1 MKKKLLAIATCLCML
16 TSLLPAVALAAEYSD
31 TAGHW
36 AEESIA
42 RWSDA
47 GVVQGSNGQF
57 NPDGMMTRAEAAQVF
72 ANLLKLTGKADLSA
86 YTDVA
91 ADAWYADAFAA
102 CVAQGIMNGVAA
114 DQMNPN
120 GTVTREMF
128 FVMFAR
134 ALGIQE
140 ESSLK
145 GDFTDASEISSWAKG
160 YVYALINNGYVNGT
174 ADGVISPKLNINRAS
189 VMALLDQT
197 IVSYIVA
204 DGAATVN
211 SDGVVLVLAD
221 DVTLSGSG
229 DVTVAVAS
237 EGAQVDL
244 EGMTGEVAV
253 VVLEDDVA
261 ITNAP
266 EGTVIT
272 VADDVA
278 GTTVNG
284 DAVAAG
290 EEIVIPEEQP
300 APSGGGGGGSTGGG
314 GGSTGGGGGSTG
326 GDDDEEEELPPV
338 TEERPTITVGGKD
351 YTYDEDE
358 GEYVATDGTILDP
371 SDITGGIEDQEE
383 STVVVVDDKENYYD
397 AEEKEWFEIIGDD
410 EEESVSPDKVEE
422 DLKGDATNDQDPV

>member
-16 TSLLPAVALAAEYSD
+16 TSLLPAVAMAAEYSD

-57 NPDGMMTRAEAAQVF
+57 NPEGMMTRAEAAQVF

-114 DQMNPN
+114 DQMDPT

-134 ALGIQE
+134 ALGIKE
-140 ESSLK
+140 ESSLN
-145 GDFTDASEISSWAKG
+145 GSFADSSEISSWAKG
-160 YVYALINNGYVNGT
+160 YVYALVNNGYVNGT
-174 ADGVISPKLNINRAS
+174 SAGDIAPKLNINRAS

-229 DVTVAVAS
+229 DVTVSVAS
-237 EGAQVDL
+237 AGAQVDL

-272 VADDVA
+272 VADDAA

-284 DAVAAG
+284 EAVAAG

-300 APSGGGGGGSTGGG
+300 APSGGGGGG
-314 GGSTGGGGGSTG
+314 GGSGSVTPTPDPDPDPDP
-326 GDDDEEEELPPV
+326 GDDPEIDNPEADDPEADDPEADDPEADDPEADDPEADDPEADDPEADDPEADNPEADNPEADNPEADNPEDQDQPESEDEEAES
-338 TEERPTITVGGKD
+338 GNSQGS
-351 YTYDEDE
+351 
-358 GEYVATDGTILDP
+358 GSG
-371 SDITGGIEDQEE
+371 S
-383 STVVVVDDKENYYD
+383 STV
-397 AEEKEWFEIIGDD
+397 EEVI
-410 EEESVSPDKVEE
+410 
-422 DLKGDATNDQDPV
+422 

>member
-16 TSLLPAVALAAEYSD
+16 TSLLPAVAMAAEYSD

-57 NPDGMMTRAEAAQVF
+57 NPEGMMTRAEAAQVF

-174 ADGVISPKLNINRAS
+174 ADGVISPGLNINRAS

-197 IVSYIVA
+197 IAYYVVE
-204 DGAATVN
+204 DGTVELKEE
-211 SDGVVLVLAD
+211 GVVLVLAD
-221 DVTLSGSG
+221 NVTLTG
-229 DVTVAVAS
+229 DADATVVVAA
-237 EGAQVDL
+237 EGAKVSMK
-244 EGMTGEVAV
+244 GYTGDA
-253 VVLEDDVA
+253 
-261 ITNAP
+261 
-266 EGTVIT
+266 TVSV

-278 GTTVNG
+278 LTNVPAGVAVLAVEGTDGVTVNG
-284 DAVAAG
+284 KTVTAG
-290 EEIVIPEEQP
+290 TEYTVPDSSTGSSGSGS
-300 APSGGGGGGSTGGG
+300 SGGGSSGGGSSG
-314 GGSTGGGGGSTG
+314 GGSSGGDDGGDTPTTPGTTPGGDGGDTPTTPGTTPGGDGGDTPTTPGTTPGTTTG
-326 GDDDEEEELPPV
+326 GD
-338 TEERPTITVGGKD
+338 
-351 YTYDEDE
+351 
-358 GEYVATDGTILDP
+358 ATTTPGTTP
-371 SDITGGIEDQEE
+371 GTTGGNTPTTPG
-383 STVVVVDDKENYYD
+383 STPTG
-397 AEEKEWFEIIGDD
+397 GD
-410 EEESVSPDKVEE
+410 SVT
-422 DLKGDATNDQDPV
+422 GGNTTTG

>member
-16 TSLLPAVALAAEYSD
+16 TSLLPAVAMAAEYPD
-31 TAGHW
+31 TVGHW

-57 NPDGMMTRAEAAQVF
+57 NPEGMMTRAEAAQVF
-72 ANLLKLTGKADLSA
+72 TNLLKLTGKADLSA

-114 DQMNPN
+114 DQMDPT

-134 ALGIQE
+134 ALSIQE

-160 YVYALINNGYVNGT
+160 YVYALINNGYVKGT
-174 ADGVISPKLNINRAS
+174 ADGVISPELNINRAS

-197 IVSYIVA
+197 IAYYVVE
-204 DGAATVN
+204 DGTVELKE
-211 SDGVVLVLAD
+211 SGVVLVLAD
-221 DVTLSGSG
+221 NVTITG
-229 DVTVAVAS
+229 DADATVVVAA
-237 EGAQVDL
+237 EGAKVSMK
-244 EGMTGEVAV
+244 GYTGDATVSVVA
-253 VVLEDDVA
+253 DDVA

-266 EGTVIT
+266 AGTVIT
-272 VADDVA
+272 VADDAA

-284 DAVAAG
+284 EAVAAG

-300 APSGGGGGGSTGGG
+300 APGGGGSTGGG
-314 GGSTGGGGGSTG
+314 TEPGKPDVPSTERPNIVV
-326 GDDDEEEELPPV
+326 GDNHYQWDEEEGEYFIGDGEEKEYVSIGDIMDAIEEAGEDMTITVDGKEYSYDHDLGEWFVHEDDEEEYVP
-338 TEERPTITVGGKD
+338 TED
-351 YTYDEDE
+351 
-358 GEYVATDGTILDP
+358 
-371 SDITGGIEDQEE
+371 
-383 STVVVVDDKENYYD
+383 
-397 AEEKEWFEIIGDD
+397 
-410 EEESVSPDKVEE
+410 VEE
-422 DLKGDATNDQDPV
+422 ALGGSNTMAPTL

>member
-160 YVYALINNGYVNGT
+160 YVYALVNNGYVNGT

-284 DAVAAG
+284 EAAAAG

-314 GGSTGGGGGSTG
+314 GGSIGGGGGG
-326 GDDDEEEELPPV
+326 EEK
-338 TEERPTITVGGKD
+338 RPTITVGNKD
-351 YTYDEDE
+351 YVWDDDKE
-358 GEYVATDGTILDP
+358 EYIYVDGDGKEEILVPD
-371 SDITGGIEDQEE
+371 DITGGIEDQEE
-383 STVVVVDDKENYYD
+383 STVVVVDDKEYYYD

-410 EEESVSPDKVEE
+410 EEESVSPDQVE
-422 DLKGDATNDQDPV
+422 DALNGGATNDQDPVA

>member
-16 TSLLPAVALAAEYSD
+16 TSLLPAVAMAAEYSD

-57 NPDGMMTRAEAAQVF
+57 NPEGMMTRAEAAQVF
-72 ANLLKLTGKADLSA
+72 ANLLKLTDKADLSA

-174 ADGVISPKLNINRAS
+174 ADGVISPGLNINRAS

-197 IVSYIVA
+197 IAYYVVE
-204 DGAATVN
+204 DGTVELKEE
-211 SDGVVLVLAD
+211 GVVLVLAD
-221 DVTLSGSG
+221 NVTLTG
-229 DVTVAVAS
+229 DADATVVVAA
-237 EGAQVDL
+237 EGAKVSMK
-244 EGMTGEVAV
+244 GYTGDA
-253 VVLEDDVA
+253 
-261 ITNAP
+261 
-266 EGTVIT
+266 TVSV

-278 GTTVNG
+278 LTNVPAGVAVLAVEGTDGVTVNG
-284 DAVAAG
+284 KTVTAG
-290 EEIVIPEEQP
+290 TEYTVPDCSTGGSGSGS
-300 APSGGGGGGSTGGG
+300 SGGGSSGGGS
-314 GGSTGGGGGSTG
+314 SGGGSTG
-326 GDDDEEEELPPV
+326 GDDGGD
-338 TEERPTITVGGKD
+338 TPTTPGTTPGG
-351 YTYDEDE
+351 
-358 GEYVATDGTILDP
+358 DG
-371 SDITGGIEDQEE
+371 SDTPTTPGTTPGGDGGNTPTTPGTTPGTTTG
-383 STVVVVDDKENYYD
+383 
-397 AEEKEWFEIIGDD
+397 
-410 EEESVSPDKVEE
+410 
-422 DLKGDATNDQDPV
+422 GDATTTPGTTPGTTGGNTPTTPGSTPTGGDSVTGGNTTTG

>member
-16 TSLLPAVALAAEYSD
+16 TSLLPAVAMAAEYPD
-31 TAGHW
+31 TVGHW

-57 NPDGMMTRAEAAQVF
+57 NPEGMMTRAEAAQVF
-72 ANLLKLTGKADLSA
+72 TNLLKLTGKADLSA

-114 DQMNPN
+114 DQMDPT

-134 ALGIQE
+134 ALSIQE

-145 GDFTDASEISSWAKG
+145 GNFTDASEISSWAKG

-174 ADGVISPKLNINRAS
+174 ADGVISPELNINRAS

-197 IVSYIVA
+197 IAYYVVE
-204 DGAATVN
+204 DGTVELKE
-211 SDGVVLVLAD
+211 SGVVLVLAD
-221 DVTLSGSG
+221 NVTITG
-229 DVTVAVAS
+229 DADATVVVAA
-237 EGAQVDL
+237 EGAKVSMK
-244 EGMTGEVAV
+244 GYTGDATVSVVAN
-253 VVLEDDVA
+253 DVA

-272 VADDVA
+272 VADDAA

-284 DAVAAG
+284 EAVAVG
-290 EEIVIPEEQP
+290 EEIVIPEKQP
-300 APSGGGGGGSTGGG
+300 APSGGGSSSGGGTVVVPPEGGG
-314 GGSTGGGGGSTG
+314 DDPEEQDPPETDTPEQDPPEQDNPEQDPPETDTPEQDPPEQDPPEQDNPEQDPPEQDDPEEQDPPEF
-326 GDDDEEEELPPV
+326 DDDEEEAGAAGSDNGGTNDPSEPV
-338 TEERPTITVGGKD
+338 T
-351 YTYDEDE
+351 
-358 GEYVATDGTILDP
+358 
-371 SDITGGIEDQEE
+371 
-383 STVVVVDDKENYYD
+383 
-397 AEEKEWFEIIGDD
+397 
-410 EEESVSPDKVEE
+410 
-422 DLKGDATNDQDPV
+422 

>member
-31 TAGHW
+31 IAGHW
-36 AEESIA
+36 AEEDIA

-57 NPDGMMTRAEAAQVF
+57 NPEGVMTRAEAAQVF
-72 ANLLKLTGKADLSA
+72 ANLLKLNGAADLSG
-86 YTDVA
+86 YTDVP
-91 ADAWYADAFAA
+91 ADAWYADAIAA
-102 CVAQGIMNGVAA
+102 CVDKGILGGIGGGL
-114 DQMNPN
+114 MNPN
-120 GTVTREMF
+120 GTITREMF

-134 ALGIQE
+134 ALGIPE
-140 ESSLK
+140 ETSLN
-145 GDFTDASEISSWAKG
+145 ASFSDSASISSWARG
-160 YVYALINNGYVNGT
+160 AVYALINRGYVSGT
-174 ADGVISPKLNINRAS
+174 SANTVAPQLNINRAS

-197 IVSYIVA
+197 IVAYVVTS
-204 DGAATVN
+204 GSTSVN

-221 DVTLSGSG
+221 DVTLTGSG

-272 VADDVA
+272 VADDAA

-284 DAVAAG
+284 EAAAAG

-300 APSGGGGGGSTGGG
+300 APSGGGGGGGGG
-314 GGSTGGGGGSTG
+314 GGSVTPDPDDGEGSGT
-326 GDDDEEEELPPV
+326 DDPEEEGKPGTDDPEEEEKPGTDDP
-338 TEERPTITVGGKD
+338 EEEGKPD
-351 YTYDEDE
+351 TGDPDEDE
-358 GEYVATDGTILDP
+358 DEQASADNDEDEDEAEFGEAQ
-371 SDITGGIEDQEE
+371 GGNNGANSSEE
-383 STVVVVDDKENYYD
+383 V
-397 AEEKEWFEIIGDD
+397 I
-410 EEESVSPDKVEE
+410 
-422 DLKGDATNDQDPV
+422 

>member
-57 NPDGMMTRAEAAQVF
+57 NPEGMMTRAEAAQVF

-237 EGAQVDL
+237 AGAQVDL

-314 GGSTGGGGGSTG
+314 GG
-326 GDDDEEEELPPV
+326 EEEK
-338 TEERPTITVGGKD
+338 RPTITVGGKD

-358 GEYVATDGTILDP
+358 GEYVAEDGTILVPD
-371 SDITGGIEDQEE
+371 DITGSIEDQEE
-383 STVVVVDDKENYYD
+383 SAVVVVDDKEYYYD

-410 EEESVSPDKVEE
+410 EEEYVPSDEVE
-422 DLKGDATNDQDPV
+422 DALNGGATNDQDPIT

>member
-16 TSLLPAVALAAEYSD
+16 TSLLPAVAMAAEYSD

-57 NPDGMMTRAEAAQVF
+57 NPEGMMTRAEAAQVF

-160 YVYALINNGYVNGT
+160 YVYALINAGYVKGT
-174 ADGVISPKLNINRAS
+174 TDSEILPLADINRAS

-197 IVSYIVA
+197 IAYYVVE
-204 DGAATVN
+204 DGTVELKEE
-211 SDGVVLVLAD
+211 GVVLVLAD
-221 DVTLSGSG
+221 NVTLTG
-229 DVTVAVAS
+229 DADATVVVAA
-237 EGAQVDL
+237 EGAKVSMK
-244 EGMTGEVAV
+244 GYTGDA
-253 VVLEDDVA
+253 
-261 ITNAP
+261 
-266 EGTVIT
+266 TVSV

-278 GTTVNG
+278 LTNVPAGVAVLAVEGTDGVTVNG
-284 DAVAAG
+284 KTVTAG
-290 EEIVIPEEQP
+290 TEYTVPDSSTGGSGSGS
-300 APSGGGGGGSTGGG
+300 SGGGSSGGGSSGGDDGGDTPTTPGTTPGGDGGDTPTTPGTTPGGDGGNTPTTPGTTPGTTTGGNTPTTP
-314 GGSTGGGGGSTG
+314 GSTPTG
-326 GDDDEEEELPPV
+326 GDSV
-338 TEERPTITVGGKD
+338 
-351 YTYDEDE
+351 
-358 GEYVATDGTILDP
+358 
-371 SDITGGIEDQEE
+371 TGGN
-383 STVVVVDDKENYYD
+383 TTT
-397 AEEKEWFEIIGDD
+397 G
-410 EEESVSPDKVEE
+410 
-422 DLKGDATNDQDPV
+422 

>member
-16 TSLLPAVALAAEYSD
+16 TSLLPAVAMAAEYSD
-31 TAGHW
+31 IDGHW
-36 AEESIA
+36 AEESIV

-57 NPDGMMTRAEAAQVF
+57 NPEGMMTRAEAAQVF

-102 CVAQGIMNGVAA
+102 CVAHGIMNGVAA
-114 DQMNPN
+114 DQMDPT

-134 ALGIQE
+134 ALSIQE

-174 ADGVISPKLNINRAS
+174 ADGVISPELNINRAS

-197 IVSYIVA
+197 IAYYVVE
-204 DGAATVN
+204 DGTVELKE
-211 SDGVVLVLAD
+211 SGVVLVLAD
-221 DVTLSGSG
+221 NVTITG
-229 DVTVAVAS
+229 DADATVVVAA
-237 EGAQVDL
+237 EGAKVSMK
-244 EGMTGEVAV
+244 GYTGDATVSVVA
-253 VVLEDDVA
+253 DDVA

-266 EGTVIT
+266 AGTVIT
-272 VADDVA
+272 VADDVS

-284 DAVAAG
+284 EAVAAG

-300 APSGGGGGGSTGGG
+300 APSGGGGSTG
-314 GGSTGGGGGSTG
+314 GGSTGGST
-326 GDDDEEEELPPV
+326 
-338 TEERPTITVGGKD
+338 ERPTITVGNKD
-351 YTYDEDE
+351 YVWNDDKE
-358 GEYVATDGTILDP
+358 EYIHVGSDGKEEILVP
-371 SDITGGIEDQEE
+371 GDITGGIEDQEE
-383 STVVVVDDKENYYD
+383 STVVVVGDKKYYYD
-397 AEEKEWFEIIGDD
+397 KDLGEWFEIRDDD
-410 EEESVSPDKVEE
+410 EEEYVPTDKVEE
-422 DLKGDATNDQDPV
+422 VLGGSNNSETVI

>member
-16 TSLLPAVALAAEYSD
+16 TSLLPTVALAAEYSD

-314 GGSTGGGGGSTG
+314 GG
-326 GDDDEEEELPPV
+326 EEE
-338 TEERPTITVGGKD
+338 RRRTITVGGKD

-358 GEYVATDGTILDP
+358 GEYVAEDGTILVPD
-371 SDITGGIEDQEE
+371 DITGSIEDQEE
-383 STVVVVDDKENYYD
+383 SAVVVVDDNGDKKEYYYD

-410 EEESVSPDKVEE
+410 EEESVSPDEVEE
-422 DLKGDATNDQDPV
+422 NLKGANNDQDPVIT

>member
-16 TSLLPAVALAAEYSD
+16 TSLLPAVAMAAEYSD

-57 NPDGMMTRAEAAQVF
+57 NPEGMMTRAEAAQVF
-72 ANLLKLTGKADLSA
+72 TNLLKLTAKADLSA

-91 ADAWYADAFAA
+91 ADAWYADAMAA

-174 ADGVISPKLNINRAS
+174 AEGVISPDLNINRAS

-197 IVSYIVA
+197 IAYYVVE
-204 DGAATVN
+204 DGTVELKEE
-211 SDGVVLVLAD
+211 GVVLVLAD
-221 DVTLSGSG
+221 NVTLTG
-229 DVTVAVAS
+229 DADATVVVAA
-237 EGAQVDL
+237 EGAKVSMK
-244 EGMTGEVAV
+244 GYTGDAAV
-253 VVLEDDVA
+253 SV
-261 ITNAP
+261 
-266 EGTVIT
+266 

-278 GTTVNG
+278 LTNVPAGVAVTAAEGTDGVTVNG
-284 DAVAAG
+284 KTVTAG
-290 EEIVIPEEQP
+290 TDYTVPSQSSGDSSSGGSS
-300 APSGGGGGGSTGGG
+300 SGGGTEPDEPDEPDVPSTERPDIVVGGNNYQW
-314 GGSTGGGGGSTG
+314 
-326 GDDDEEEELPPV
+326 DEEE
-338 TEERPTITVGGKD
+338 
-351 YTYDEDE
+351 
-358 GEYVATDGTILDP
+358 GEY
-371 SDITGGIEDQEE
+371 
-383 STVVVVDDKENYYD
+383 Y
-397 AEEKEWFEIIGDD
+397 IIGDD
-410 EEESVSPDKVEE
+410 EEKEYVSIGDIMDAIEEAGESMTITVDGKEYFYNKDLGEWFEILDDDEEEYVPTEDVEE
-422 DLKGDATNDQDPV
+422 ALGGSNTTDPIL

>member
-57 NPDGMMTRAEAAQVF
+57 NPEGMMTRAEAAQVF

-272 VADDVA
+272 VADDAA

-284 DAVAAG
+284 EAVAAG

-300 APSGGGGGGSTGGG
+300 APSGGGGGGSVAPTPDPDP
-314 GGSTGGGGGSTG
+314 
-326 GDDDEEEELPPV
+326 GDDPEIDDPEIDDPEADDPEADDPEADDPEADDPEADDPEADDPEADDPEADDPEADDPEADNPEADNPEDQDQPESEDEEAES
-338 TEERPTITVGGKD
+338 GNSQGS
-351 YTYDEDE
+351 
-358 GEYVATDGTILDP
+358 GSG
-371 SDITGGIEDQEE
+371 S
-383 STVVVVDDKENYYD
+383 STV
-397 AEEKEWFEIIGDD
+397 EEVI
-410 EEESVSPDKVEE
+410 
-422 DLKGDATNDQDPV
+422 

>member
-36 AEESIA
+36 AEEDIA

-57 NPDGMMTRAEAAQVF
+57 NPEGMMTRAEAAQVF

-91 ADAWYADAFAA
+91 ADAWYADAMAA

-114 DQMNPN
+114 DQMNPT

-145 GDFTDASEISSWAKG
+145 GDFTAASEISSWAKG

-174 ADGVISPKLNINRAS
+174 AEGVISPELNINRAS

-197 IVSYIVA
+197 IAYYVVE
-204 DGAATVN
+204 DGTVELKEE
-211 SDGVVLVLAD
+211 GVVLVLAD
-221 DVTLSGSG
+221 NVTLTG
-229 DVTVAVAS
+229 DADATVVVAA
-237 EGAQVDL
+237 EGAKVSMK
-244 EGMTGEVAV
+244 GYTGDA
-253 VVLEDDVA
+253 
-261 ITNAP
+261 
-266 EGTVIT
+266 TVSV

-278 GTTVNG
+278 LTNVPAGVAVLAVEGTDGVTVNG
-284 DAVAAG
+284 KTVTAG
-290 EEIVIPEEQP
+290 TDYTVPSQS
-300 APSGGGGGGSTGGG
+300 SGGSSSGGS
-314 GGSTGGGGGSTG
+314 STDDDDK
-326 GDDDEEEELPPV
+326 GDGDEEEKDPTEEDEEKDPTEEDEEKDPTEEDEEKDPTEEDEEKDPTEEDEEKDPTEEDEEKNPPV
-338 TEERPTITVGGKD
+338 EE
-351 YTYDEDE
+351 
-358 GEYVATDGTILDP
+358 
-371 SDITGGIEDQEE
+371 Q
-383 STVVVVDDKENYYD
+383 
-397 AEEKEWFEIIGDD
+397 AE
-410 EEESVSPDKVEE
+410 
-422 DLKGDATNDQDPV
+422 L

>member
-57 NPDGMMTRAEAAQVF
+57 NPEGMMTRAEAAQVF

-160 YVYALINNGYVNGT
+160 YVYALVNNGYVNGT

-272 VADDVA
+272 VADDAA

-284 DAVAAG
+284 EAVAAG
-290 EEIVIPEEQP
+290 EEIVIPEKQP

-314 GGSTGGGGGSTG
+314 GGSSGGGGGTVP
-326 GDDDEEEELPPV
+326 EPEP
-338 TEERPTITVGGKD
+338 ERPTTIIVGGKD
-351 YTYDEDE
+351 YVWNDDKE
-358 GEYVATDGTILDP
+358 EYIHVGSDGKEEILVP
-371 SDITGGIEDQEE
+371 GDITGGIEDQEE
-383 STVVVVDDKENYYD
+383 STVVVVDDKEFYYD
-397 AEEKEWFEIIGDD
+397 KDKDEWFQIIDDD
-410 EEESVSPDKVEE
+410 EEEYVPSGDVE
-422 DLKGDATNDQDPV
+422 DALTGGASNEQDTVD